1 MDENHAQEAVT
12 PVRGAVS
19 SEALEKNQPVPVQ
32 DILAGDDLVRMDQ
45 VRYAYPGGKGVL
57 GGITLGLQR
66 NEIIAVVGPSG
77 CGKSTLLRLIA
88 GFIEADHGTI
98 QVAPA
103 ENGRHGCAM
112 LFQEDTLLPWMRVKD
127 NASLFDKFQRRHGV
141 KSKGSGETVTQLLQ
155 MVGLDS
161 VLDLYPYQLSGGMK
175 RRLAVVAAVASLPQ
189 LLLLDEPFSALDEPT
204 RISIHGEVYSVL
216 RRYGIG
222 SILVTH
228 DIAEA
233 ICLSDR
239 VLVLSKTPSV
249 VAKEFVVDFGAERDM
264 MALRSSPEFLELY
277 GELWEAL
284 RRVIVEG

>member
-1 MDENHAQEAVT
+1 
-12 PVRGAVS
+12 
-19 SEALEKNQPVPVQ
+19 
-32 DILAGDDLVRMDQ
+32 
-45 VRYAYPGGKGVL
+45 
-57 GGITLGLQR
+57 
-66 NEIIAVVGPSG
+66 
-77 CGKSTLLRLIA
+77 
-88 GFIEADHGTI
+88 
-98 QVAPA
+98 
-103 ENGRHGCAM
+103 M

-127 NASLFDKFQRRHGV
+127 NASLFNKFQRRHGG
-141 KSKGSGETVTQLLQ
+141 KSKGKTPADTVAELLQ
-155 MVGLDS
+155 MVGLNT

-204 RISIHGEVYSVL
+204 RIAIHGEVYSVL

-233 ICLSDR
+233 ISLSDR
-239 VLVLSKTPSV
+239 VLVLSKSPSV
-249 VAKEFVVDFGAERDM
+249 VAKEFTVGFGAERDM

-277 GELWEAL
+277 GELWESL